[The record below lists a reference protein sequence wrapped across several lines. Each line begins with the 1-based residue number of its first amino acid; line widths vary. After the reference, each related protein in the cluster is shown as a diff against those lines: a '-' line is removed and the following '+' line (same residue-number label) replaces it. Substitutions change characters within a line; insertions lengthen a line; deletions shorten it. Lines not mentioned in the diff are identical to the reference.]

1 MLKQRVLTAIPLA
14 VLVIWGILT
23 QPAEVIFYALSFILA
38 IAGWEWARLS
48 GVKNPLLR
56 IVYAAVIILAI
67 YFAYHYFT
75 INSEWLTT
83 LFAITVCFWFIATY
97 HMFIKGPKPADD
109 SVSVFKLLMGFIV
122 LVPPLLAL
130 MQLRGQSAEWL
141 FFCLSIIWVA
151 DIGAYFSGKR
161 YGRNKLAVHLSP
173 GKTREGFYG
182 AVFAT
187 SAYSFAAGIYFEL
200 QYMQIFMLLIIAA
213 LATFISVIGD
223 LFISLLKRE
232 KGLKDTGAILPGHG
246 GILDRIDSVTS
257 SAPLFALLLG
267 LVIFNG

>member
-14 VLVIWGILT
+14 ILVIWGILT
-23 QPAEVIFYALSFILA
+23 QPAEIIFYALSVILA

-48 GVKNPLLR
+48 GIQNPLAR
-56 IVYAAVIILAI
+56 IVYAVIITLAI
-67 YFAYHYFT
+67 YFSYQYL
-75 INSEWLTT
+75 SVSPEWLMI
-83 LFAITVCFWFIATY
+83 LFAITGFYWLAATY
-97 HMFIKGPKPADD
+97 HMFMKGPKPAE
-109 SVSVFKLLMGFIV
+109 SRVSVIKLFIGFIV
-122 LVPPLLAL
+122 LIPPLLAL
-130 MQLRGQSAEWL
+130 MHIREQGAEWL

-161 YGRNKLAVHLSP
+161 FGKNKLAVHLSP

-187 SAYSFAAGIYFEL
+187 SAYSFFAGFYFEL
-200 QYMQIFMLLIIAA
+200 QYVQIFMLLIIAA
-213 LATFISVIGD
+213 LGTFISVVGD

-232 KGLKDTGAILPGHG
+232 QGLKDTGAILPGHG